1 VKGVIGFA
9 FPTVATPLLA
19 LVTDV
24 RTAVAVLI
32 VPNIVMDGIQL
43 VRRGNWLATA
53 RRHAVLLAFGAVGM
67 ALGTHLLVAL
77 PPWVATLI
85 LGCFLLAFVAL
96 NLTRVPSR
104 VPPAWE
110 TRLAPV
116 AGLVAGVVGGLT
128 NVPGTPLVIFFHALG
143 MPKDDFVRSV
153 AFTFG
158 VFKVVQLAAVA
169 FYGLLSLR
177 LLAISVA
184 LTAVALLSFGLGL
197 RVQERLDQ
205 QTFNRVLLVALAVLG
220 AWLVAR
226 ALG

>member
-1 VKGVIGFA
+1 MIGFA
-9 FPTVATPLLA
+9 FPTVATPLIA

-43 VRRGNWLATA
+43 ARRGNWLRTA

-67 ALGTHLLVAL
+67 AVGTHLLVVL
-77 PPWVATLI
+77 PGWVATLI

-96 NLTRVPSR
+96 NVTGAAPR
-104 VPPAWE
+104 VPPGWE
-110 TRLAPV
+110 GRLAPV
-116 AGLVAGVVGGLT
+116 AGILAGIVGGIT

-143 MPKDDFVRSV
+143 MPKDDFMRSV
-153 AFTFG
+153 ALTFG
-158 VFKVVQLAAVA
+158 LYKIMQLVAVA
-169 FYGLLSLR
+169 FYGLLSVR
-177 LLAISVA
+177 LLGISLV

-197 RVQERLDQ
+197 RVQDRLDQ
-205 QTFNRVLLVALAVLG
+205 QTFNRVVLTALAVLG
-220 AWLVAR
+220 VWLVAR